1 MIAIALWA
9 LLLSACSSATRQDVV
24 AVTIAAI
31 NDFHGN
37 LRPSPEPALLDGVR
51 VAAGGSPQL
60 ATLVADI
67 RARGANF
74 AFVSAGDLVGATPLL
89 AAHFD
94 DEPVVESM
102 NLMGLDYNGV
112 GNHEF
117 DSGVAH
123 LRRLQDGGCPPGGC
137 KSGMAFGGARFR
149 ILAANVIEAATGK
162 PLFPPYGI
170 KDYGGVKVAFVG
182 VTLKGTPLVLS
193 GRAAAGLEFRDEAES
208 VNALVPELERHGVG
222 AIVVLIHQGGFA
234 AGGANTCRDPWGP
247 IFELAPRFDKAVRV
261 VVSAHTHQAYVCT
274 VGDKLV
280 TSAGSY
286 GRYVTEITLRID
298 VSARRTLSAEAV
310 NHVVRSDAPQDASQ
324 AALLA
329 RYASLSGELDRI
341 VGRISASLSR
351 QANADGE
358 SPLGRLI
365 ADSQLAATRDAG
377 AVVAFMNAGGV
388 RAPLESKG
396 DGAVTYAE
404 VYAVYPFNNRLV
416 TMSLTG
422 AQILR
427 LLEQQRASM
436 LQVSRG
442 FTYAW
447 DASRPAGERVVRG
460 SVTLDGQS
468 LRAEATYRVTV
479 NSFNAEGGDGL
490 SVFRE
495 GRHRITGG
503 MSRDA
508 LIRYLEQHSPV
519 APPTDRRIRRLG
531 AVE

>member
-1 MIAIALWA
+1 
-9 LLLSACSSATRQDVV
+9 V
-24 AVTIAAI
+24 
-31 NDFHGN
+31 
-37 LRPSPEPALLDGVR
+37 LDGAHVT
-51 VAAGGSPQL
+51 AGGSPQL
-60 ATLVADI
+60 ATLVQGL
-67 RARGANF
+67 RARSANF

-117 DSGVAH
+117 DWGVAH

-137 KSGMAFGGARFR
+137 KSGMAFGGARFG
-149 ILAANVIEAATGK
+149 ILAANVIDRATGK

-170 KDYGGVKVAFVG
+170 KDYGSVKVAFVG
-182 VTLKGTPLVLS
+182 VTLKGTPLIVS
-193 GRAAAGLEFRDEAES
+193 PRAVYGLEFRDEAQS
-208 VNALVPELERHGVG
+208 VNALVPELERLGVG

-234 AGGANTCRDPWGP
+234 RGGANGCREPWGP

-261 VVSAHTHQAYVCT
+261 VVSAHTHQAYVCR

-286 GRYVTEITLRID
+286 GRYVTEIQLRIHGK
-298 VSARRTLSAEAV
+298 TLSASAV

-324 AALLA
+324 AALVA
-329 RYASLSGELDRI
+329 RYASLAGEIDRV
-341 VGRISASLSR
+341 VGRISATITR

-365 ADSQLAATRDAG
+365 ADSQLAATKDAG
-377 AVVAFMNAGGV
+377 AMVAFMNSGGI
-388 RAPLESKG
+388 RAPLEWKG

-404 VYAVYPFNNRLV
+404 VYAAYPFNNRLV

-427 LLEQQRASM
+427 LLEQQRGSM

-447 DASRPAGERVVRG
+447 DASRPVGERVVPD
-460 SVTLDGQS
+460 SVMLDGQR
-468 LRAEATYRVTV
+468 LRTDATYRVTI

-495 GRHRITGG
+495 GKNRTTGAL
-503 MSRDA
+503 SRDV
-508 LIRYLEQHSPV
+508 LIRYLGEHSPL
-519 APPTDRRIRRLG
+519 APPQDRRIQRL
-531 AVE
+531 E

>member
-1 MIAIALWA
+1 MAARLVAILLWA
-9 LLLSACSSATRQDVV
+9 LLLSACASTARQDAV

-37 LRPSPEPALLDGVR
+37 LRPPPEPALLDGAP
-51 VAAGGSPQL
+51 VAAGGSAQL
-60 ATLVADI
+60 ATLLQSL
-67 RARGANF
+67 RARSANF
-74 AFVSAGDLVGATPLL
+74 AFVSAGDLVGATPLP
-89 AAHFD
+89 AAYFD

-102 NLMGLDYNGV
+102 NAMGLDYNGI

-117 DSGVAH
+117 DWGVAH
-123 LRRLQDGGCPPGGC
+123 LRRLQDGGCPAGGC
-137 KSGMAFGGARFR
+137 KSGLAFAGARFG
-149 ILAANVIEAATGK
+149 ILAANVIETSTGK

-170 KDYGGVKVAFVG
+170 KDYGAVKVAFVG
-182 VTLKGTPLVLS
+182 VTLKATPLMLS
-193 GRAAAGLEFRDEAES
+193 PRAVTGLEFRDEAES
-208 VNALVPELERHGVG
+208 VNALVPELERQGVG

-234 AGGANTCRDPWGP
+234 GGGANGCREPWGP

-286 GRYVTEITLRID
+286 GRYLTEIQLRIQGQ
-298 VSARRTLSAEAV
+298 TLSASAV
-310 NHVVRSDAPQDASQ
+310 NHVVRSDAPQDAAQ
-324 AALLA
+324 AALVA
-329 RYASLSGELDRI
+329 RYANLAGELERV
-341 VGRISASLSR
+341 VGRITASITR

-365 ADSQLAATRDAG
+365 ADSQLAATKDAG
-377 AVVAFMNAGGV
+377 AVVAFMNAGGI
-388 RAPLESKG
+388 RAPLERKG

-427 LLEQQRASM
+427 LLDQQRSSM

-447 DASRPAGERVVRG
+447 DASR
-460 SVTLDGQS
+460 
-468 LRAEATYRVTV
+468 
-479 NSFNAEGGDGL
+479 
-490 SVFRE
+490 
-495 GRHRITGG
+495 
-503 MSRDA
+503 
-508 LIRYLEQHSPV
+508 
-519 APPTDRRIRRLG
+519 
-531 AVE
+531 